1 MNRYD
6 KRIGITPEKVG
17 ESFKHEITSVMPLE
31 DRVVI
36 PSINRGTPFVLTD
49 KSNPISRAVLSL
61 AKEVRKKINEFSELQ
76 VEDTKDTNKIK
87 QIA

>member
-17 ESFKHEITSVMPLE
+17 ESFNHEITAVLPLE

-36 PSINRGTPFVLTD
+36 PSINRGMPFVLTD
-49 KSNPISRAVLSL
+49 KSKPISRAVLSL
-61 AKEVRKKINEFSELQ
+61 AKEVRKKINEISELPDK
-76 VEDTKDTNKIK
+76 ELEETNKIK
-87 QIA
+87 QQT